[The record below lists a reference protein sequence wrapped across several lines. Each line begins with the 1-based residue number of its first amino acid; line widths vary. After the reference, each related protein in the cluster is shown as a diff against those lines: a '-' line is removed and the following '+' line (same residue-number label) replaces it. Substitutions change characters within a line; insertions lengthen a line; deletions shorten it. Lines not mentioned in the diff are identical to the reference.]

1 MPLKSQSG
9 FNDCCR
15 DEYKYVKDDKDQTP
29 SDNFAALAQSK
40 LLFASIYAQ
49 PVFLSLSSAF
59 PAVKGLPAK
68 VVKRSYSYPPLN
80 QINCNFRI

>member
-9 FNDCCR
+9 DNDCCR

-29 SDNFAALAQSK
+29 SDNFAALTQSK

-49 PVFLSLSSAF
+49 PVFLSLSSPF
-59 PAVKGLPAK
+59 STVKFLPLR
-68 VVKRSYSYPPLN
+68 VVKRSCFYSRN
-80 QINCNFRI
+80 VINCTYRI